1 MPSASKKQH
10 NLMAMVA
17 NNPAKAKQ
25 LGIKQS
31 VGEEFMKADKGRKFG
46 KGGEAH
52 SEKGEMKKDIAQDK
66 KIIKKAFAMHDK
78 QEHKGEHTNLS
89 KLKKGGMARMA
100 AKGEHSVQKQSKRG
114 AEVVKMRKGGKCY
127 EEGGEIET
135 ETTQGQ
141 NKNIG
146 DDVRARAM
154 AALEKGI
161 SDDTSAA
168 KSITKSAPSL
178 PSRKSF
184 VSKANKAGFAADQ
197 TGGGAALMTRKD
209 RKMASGGLTSQA
221 AGMANRPAMPAQSNV
236 GGAMR
241 GLDRAAAMS
250 GRTFSKGGAASK
262 RADGCATKGKT
273 KGKIY

>member
-1 MPSASKKQH
+1 MPSVSKKQH

-89 KLKKGGMARMA
+89 KLKKGGMARMG

-114 AEVVKMRKGGKCY
+114 AEVVKMRKGGKVGCY
-127 EEGGEIET
+127 DDGGEVEFET
-135 ETTQGQ
+135 KMGPNKMIDDET
-141 NKNIG
+141 
-146 DDVRARAM
+146 RRRAM
-154 AALEKGI
+154 EQVNLDVDAEPR
-161 SDDTSAA
+161 
-168 KSITKSAPSL
+168 ITKDAPKSVTKTSPSL
-178 PSRKSF
+178 PSAKAF
-184 VSKANKAGFAADQ
+184 TSKANKAGFSAAQ
-197 TGGGAALMTRKD
+197 TGGGAALMTRRD
-209 RKMASGGLTSQA
+209 RGTKKMASGGYV
-221 AGMANRPAMPAQSNV
+221 R
-236 GGAMR
+236 
-241 GLDRAAAMS
+241 
-250 GRTFSKGGAASK
+250 K
-262 RADGCATKGKT
+262 ADGIAQKGKT
-273 KGKIY
+273 RGKIC